1 MSVQGHVLQAVNTH
15 SPANRIRKLFP
26 AETLV
31 AALFIAPSL
40 FGLFVFFIRP
50 TVQGFYLSLTDSDLL
65 THASFIGW
73 ANYQRLLQDKQ
84 FVSSLL
90 ITLNYVL
97 LNIPLQTVLALILAS
112 LMARFT
118 QSMALRG
125 LVLLPW
131 LIPILMATLI
141 WISILSSI
149 GPADGILKL
158 LGLPQVCFMCQAYI
172 IPSIA
177 WINIWRHTGYNA
189 LLFFAGLQTIPKELY
204 EAAAIDGAGEWRT
217 FRSITLPLL
226 RPVTVFILVTS
237 FVGSFQVYDS
247 VAVSAVPVGGPG
259 GATRVIYWYI
269 LDLAFNRFN
278 MGYAATVAVA
288 LFLISLA
295 LAAAQL
301 WYFRANT
308 SDLG

>member
-1 MSVQGHVLQAVNTH
+1 M
-15 SPANRIRKLFP
+15 I
-26 AETLV
+26 
-31 AALFIAPSL
+31 
-40 FGLFVFFIRP
+40 
-50 TVQGFYLSLTDSDLL
+50 
-65 THASFIGW
+65 
-73 ANYQRLLQDKQ
+73 
-84 FVSSLL
+84 
-90 ITLNYVL
+90 
-97 LNIPLQTVLALILAS
+97 
-112 LMARFT
+112 
-118 QSMALRG
+118 LRG

-131 LIPILMATLI
+131 LIPIVIATLV

-149 GPADGILKL
+149 GPVDGFLKL
-158 LGLPQVCFMCQAYI
+158 LKLPQVCFMCQEYI

-189 LLFFAGLQTIPKELY
+189 LLFFAGLQTIPKEVY

-237 FVGSFQVYDS
+237 FAGSFQVYDS

-269 LDLAFNRFN
+269 LDLAFNRFK
-278 MGYAATVAVA
+278 MGYATTVAVA
-288 LFLISLA
+288 LFLISIA
-295 LAAAQL
+295 LAVAQL

-308 SDLG
+308 SDLD

>member
-1 MSVQGHVLQAVNTH
+1 MSIQSGAIETPGSRFPL
-15 SPANRIRKLFP
+15 NRLKKLFP

-40 FGLFVFFIRP
+40 FGLFIFFIRP
-50 TVQGFYLSLTDSDLL
+50 TLQGFYLSLTDSDLL
-65 THASFIGW
+65 THAKFIGL
-73 ANYQRLLQDKQ
+73 ANYQTLLHDKQ

-90 ITLNYVL
+90 ITVKYVL
-97 LNIPLQTVLALILAS
+97 LNIPLQTIFALALAVL
-112 LMARFT
+112 LVRLT
-118 QSMALRG
+118 DSMILRG

-131 LIPILMATLI
+131 LIPIVIATLV

-149 GPADGILKL
+149 GPVDGFLKL
-158 LGLPQVCFMCQAYI
+158 LKLPQVCFMCQEYI

-189 LLFFAGLQTIPKELY
+189 LLFFAGLQTIPKEVY

-237 FVGSFQVYDS
+237 FAGSFQVYDS

-269 LDLAFNRFN
+269 LDLAFNRFK
-278 MGYAATVAVA
+278 MGYATTVAVA
-288 LFLISLA
+288 LFLISIA
-295 LAAAQL
+295 LAVAQL

-308 SDLG
+308 SDLD